1 MANCPNT
8 TGLMTGRAILLELAE
23 GCADTVPSDSEFKA
37 LGPMTSKDLDF
48 SINSTSSEADDG
60 GGFVATVAT
69 TSDLTISGEGE
80 VRAGDKFDEFGIHRL
95 ISIFVTE
102 QKARRQPTFWV
113 RRTMGSTVITM
124 YAVLTALSTSGGTND
139 IVTFSVE
146 FHPADGDTVTVES
159 LESLEFTTNLP
170 TSKVATAGSN
180 AVFGPVVVTG
190 GLAPYSYQ
198 WYYEGI
204 PISSSVNATA
214 VTDTLTNSAVT
225 GASAGDYWCVV
236 TDSSSPSPEIG
247 TSNTCK
253 LTISAAA
260 PLAFSTNLDA
270 TETVTAGSTLTLTV
284 VATGGVSPLSYLW
297 RKNGV
302 VIPGAVAA
310 TYTKATAAE
319 ADEGVYT
326 VEVSDTATP
335 TANKI
340 TSVACTVTVN

>member
-23 GCADTVPSDSEFKA
+23 GCADTLPSDAEFKA

-48 SINSTSSEADDG
+48 SINSVTSDADDG

-80 VRAGDKFDEFGIHRL
+80 VRAGDKFDEFGIHNL
-95 ISIFVTE
+95 INIFVTE

-124 YAVLTALSTSGGTND
+124 YAVLTTLSTSGGTND

-146 FHPADGDTVTVES
+146 FHPADGDTVMVES

-170 TSKVATAGSN
+170 TTQNAVVGSN

-204 PISSSVNATA
+204 PISSSVNASA
-214 VTDTLTNSAVT
+214 VTDTLTNTTVS
-225 GASAGDYWCVV
+225 GSSAGDYYVVV
-236 TDSSSPSPEIG
+236 TDSSTISEVG
-247 TSNTCK
+247 TSNTVR
-253 LTISAAA
+253 LTISPSA
-260 PLAFSTNLDA
+260 PLTFSTNLDA
-270 TETVTAGSTLTLTV
+270 TEDVTAGAALTLTV
-284 VATGGVSPLSYLW
+284 AAAGGVAPLSYKW
-297 RKNGV
+297 FKNGV
-302 VIPGAVAA
+302 VIAGALTA
-310 TYTKATAAE
+310 TYTKASAAE
-319 ADEGVYT
+319 ADEGTYK

-335 TANKI
+335 TAGKI
-340 TSVACTVTVN
+340 TSVECVVTVS

>member
-1 MANCPNT
+1 MANCPNNT
-8 TGLMTGRAILLELAE
+8 RKIVGIDIFLEVAD
-23 GCADTVPSDSEFKA
+23 GCPDTVPSESEWKS
-37 LGPMTSKDLDF
+37 LGAMTSKDLDF
-48 SINSTSSEADDG
+48 SPNTVTSEADDT
-60 GGFVATVAT
+60 GGFVESLVT
-69 TSDLTISGEGE
+69 TSDITIAAEGE
-80 VRAGDKFDEFGIHRL
+80 VRANDKSDEYGIHRL
-95 ISIFVTE
+95 IKMFVNE
-102 QKARRQPTFWV
+102 QKNRRQPTLWV
-113 RRTMGSTVITM
+113 RRTMGSTVLTM
-124 YAVLTALSTSGGTND
+124 YGTLTALSTSGGTND

-146 FHPADGDTVTVES
+146 FHPANSETVSVES
-159 LESLEFTTNLP
+159 LESLEFTANLP
-170 TSKVATAGSN
+170 STKNAVAGSN
-180 AVFGPVVVTG
+180 AVFGPVAVTG

-260 PLAFSTNLDA
+260 PLAFSTNLSA
-270 TETVTAGSTLTLTV
+270 TEDVTAGSTLTLTV